1 MLWDR
6 RLTSRATRVGA
17 AVKRCMAK
25 TRSSTAP
32 WPLRS
37 SKASKVII
45 PSTGRPLHSSN
56 TSSATAM
63 KITATLR
70 PRTSTNV
77 FSGSI
82 YSVPFRMGF
91 LEGGAKAVMASYNA
105 WNGTPMA
112 INPILRSIVINQWG
126 LDVISSDGGAVKLLV
141 DPRHLFLN
149 QQAAVLACL
158 KAGINQFLDK
168 YADETKAALKDG
180 SLTITDID
188 GALRLKF
195 RIAIKLGLLDLP
207 EMVPYSNIKDS
218 PEPWNTDKHR
228 DISRPIA
235 LESVV
240 LLKNDKN
247 FLPLDKNSIKSIAVI
262 GPLADSV
269 HWDWYGGTPPYAV
282 TPLQGV
288 KDAVGANVT
297 VNYAAEELAMRPSM
311 QRANQMSPS

>member
-1 MLWDR
+1 
-6 RLTSRATRVGA
+6 
-17 AVKRCMAK
+17 MA
-25 TRSSTAP
+25 
-32 WPLRS
+32 
-37 SKASKVII
+37 
-45 PSTGRPLHSSN
+45 
-56 TSSATAM
+56 
-63 KITATLR
+63 
-70 PRTSTNV
+70 
-77 FSGSI
+77 
-82 YSVPFRMGF
+82 
-91 LEGGAKAVMASYNA
+91 
-105 WNGTPMA
+105 
-112 INPILRSIVINQWG
+112 
-126 LDVISSDGGAVKLLV
+126 
-141 DPRHLFLN
+141 
-149 QQAAVLACL
+149 
-158 KAGINQFLDK
+158 
-168 YADETKAALKDG
+168 
-180 SLTITDID
+180 DID

-235 LESVV
+235 LESIV

-297 VNYAAEELAMRPSM
+297 VNYAAEVIERFIYSRVRLTH
-311 QRANQMSPS
+311 